1 MQLIR
6 EIYSNRELIWAL
18 AIKEL
23 EVRYKRSFLG
33 FLWVL
38 LNPQLTDGSPHHGV
52 FHINAS
58 DHTRLPNLFIA
69 HWRSSRRKMGA
80 RLYKKAM
87 EEINHSE
94 GFTGAEIDSA
104 S

>member
-33 FLWVL
+33 FLWAL
-38 LNPQLTDGSPHHGV
+38 LNPLLMMVVLTTV
-52 FHINAS
+52 FSTLSKRPYTITQS
-58 DHTRLPNLFIA
+58 F
-69 HWRSSRRKMGA
+69 
-80 RLYKKAM
+80 
-87 EEINHSE
+87 
-94 GFTGAEIDSA
+94 
-104 S
+104 